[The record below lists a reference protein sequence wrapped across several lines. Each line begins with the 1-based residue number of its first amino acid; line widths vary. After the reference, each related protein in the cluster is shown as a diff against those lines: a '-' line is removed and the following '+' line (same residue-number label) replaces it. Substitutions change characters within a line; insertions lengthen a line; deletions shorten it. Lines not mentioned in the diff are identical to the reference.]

1 MSLRKDYPERTERK
15 MKKMMAILCALL
27 LTCFAF
33 AACAEA
39 PVSNLYKPN
48 TSETFKA
55 LVGGKSFEAGITG
68 WESVGEDEDAK
79 FAISIT
85 VYERDRFDPA
95 VIENLAQHDILCFGD
110 GTAFMVMEVIR
121 DEFGVTV
128 KDGFDNG
135 YSFFKTEDGTA
146 YVAATD
152 TDNPFYTEV
161 FTVKV
166 PLEKDVSFL
175 DWSDPEN
182 LDAPVKLGFNE
193 LLGHLL
199 EGTSFAPYNTKVTF
213 DGNGKLVEF
222 LYTYSP
228 WN

>member
-1 MSLRKDYPERTERK
+1 
-15 MKKMMAILCALL
+15 MKKMMVLLCVLL
-27 LTCFAF
+27 LTCFA
-33 AACAEA
+33 AAASAEA

-55 LVGGKSFEAGITG
+55 LVAGKSFEAGITG
-68 WESVGEDEDAK
+68 WESAGEDEDAK
-79 FAISIT
+79 FTILIT

-95 VIENLAQHDILCFGD
+95 VIENLAEHDILCFGD

-128 KDGFDNG
+128 KDGFNNG
-135 YSFFKTEDGTA
+135 YSFFKAEDGDA
-146 YVAATD
+146 YLAATD
-152 TDNPFYTEV
+152 TEHPFYTEV

-175 DWSDPEN
+175 DGSDPEN
-182 LDAPVKLGFNE
+182 LNAPVKLGFDE
-193 LLGHLL
+193 LLNHLL

-213 DGNGKLVEF
+213 DENGKLVEL

>member
-1 MSLRKDYPERTERK
+1 
-15 MKKMMAILCALL
+15 MKKMTAILCALL
-27 LTCFAF
+27 LICFMV
-33 AACAEA
+33 AASAEA

-55 LVGGKSFEAGITG
+55 LVAGKSFEAGITG
-68 WESVGEDEDAK
+68 WESAGEDEDAK
-79 FAISIT
+79 FTILIT

-95 VIENLAQHDILCFGD
+95 VIENLAEHDILCFGD

-128 KDGFDNG
+128 KDGFNNG
-135 YSFFKTEDGTA
+135 YSFFKAEDGDA
-146 YVAATD
+146 YLAATD
-152 TDNPFYTEV
+152 TEHPFYTEV

-175 DWSDPEN
+175 DGSDPEN
-182 LDAPVKLGFNE
+182 LNAPVKLGFDE
-193 LLGHLL
+193 LLNHLL

-213 DGNGKLVEF
+213 DENGKLVEL

>member
-1 MSLRKDYPERTERK
+1 
-15 MKKMMAILCALL
+15 MKKMTVLLCVLL
-27 LTCFAF
+27 LTCFAV
-33 AACAEA
+33 AASAEA

-68 WESVGEDEDAK
+68 WGSSGEDEDAK

-95 VIENLAQHDILCFGD
+95 VIENLAEHDILCFGD
-110 GTAFMVMEVIR
+110 GTAFMVMELTR
-121 DEFGVTV
+121 DEFGVIV
-128 KDGFDNG
+128 KDGNNEG
-135 YSFFKTEDGTA
+135 YSFFKAEDGTYIA
-146 YVAATD
+146 STD
-152 TDNPFYTEV
+152 TDYPFYTEV
-161 FTVKV
+161 FTVTV

-182 LDAPVKLGFNE
+182 LDAPVKLGFDE
-193 LLGHLL
+193 LLNHLL

-213 DGNGKLVEF
+213 DENGKLVEF

-228 WN
+228 FN